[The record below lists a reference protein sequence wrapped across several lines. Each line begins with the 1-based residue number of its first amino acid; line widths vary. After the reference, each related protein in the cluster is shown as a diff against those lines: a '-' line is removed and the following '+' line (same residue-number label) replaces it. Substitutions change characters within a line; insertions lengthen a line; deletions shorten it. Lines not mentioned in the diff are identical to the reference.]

1 MTTTELTAAAAQG
14 RFLIE
19 QYLKRAVSGLD
30 DSHRALEPT
39 PGLRTAGWLIGHL
52 AVTGDFGRKL
62 CGRPALCPREWRAV
76 FNPGTFPSP
85 NADAYPP
92 MEELQA
98 AVLAVYDDLAAS
110 APEMDR
116 ALLAAPNPFVPAQ
129 RGFPTAG
136 EFVGYL
142 VTGHF
147 ALHLGQ
153 LMTWR
158 AAAGL
163 HRDDVAAGAAA

>member
-1 MTTTELTAAAAQG
+1 MAIIDLTPAAAQG

-19 QYLKRAVSGLD
+19 QYLKRALSGLD
-30 DSHRALEPT
+30 DSHKALEPA

-62 CGRPALCPREWRAV
+62 CGRPPLCPKDWRVA
-76 FNPGTFPSP
+76 FNPGSFPSP
-85 NADAYPP
+85 NEDVYPS
-92 MEELQA
+92 MQELGTT
-98 AVLAVYDDLAAS
+98 VLAVYEDLAES
-110 APEMDR
+110 APRTDP

-136 EFVGYL
+136 DFVGYL

-163 HRDDVAAGAAA
+163 RREDA